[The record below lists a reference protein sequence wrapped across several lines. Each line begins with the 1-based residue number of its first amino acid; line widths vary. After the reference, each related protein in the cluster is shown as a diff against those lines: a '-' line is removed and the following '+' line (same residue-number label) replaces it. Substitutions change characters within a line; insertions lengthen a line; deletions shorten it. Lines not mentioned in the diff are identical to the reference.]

1 LIYVND
7 IGQWTAKVR
16 LLEAMSHLPDLHEE
30 IEMQIMTRSRGM
42 LAIAAGAALFLSAC
56 AQSSQID
63 SLRTEVNSATQM
75 ARDANAKA
83 DAVQKSADA
92 AASAAQLAAK
102 RAEDAAEA
110 ARRAAEQA
118 DRAYRGTLKK

>member
-1 LIYVND
+1 
-7 IGQWTAKVR
+7 
-16 LLEAMSHLPDLHEE
+16 
-30 IEMQIMTRSRGM
+30 MQIMTRSRGM
-42 LAIAAGAALFLSAC
+42 LALAAGGALLLSAC
-56 AQSSQID
+56 AQSSQVET
-63 SLRTEVNSATQM
+63 LRTEVNSATQM

-92 AASAAQLAAK
+92 AANAAQLAAK
-102 RAEDAAEA
+102 RAEEAAEA